1 MSQIKDFTP
10 TRVTPAE
17 AAALVEAARR
27 VSGVAVS
34 AQKRDFIELRLGRRL
49 REINCPDYASYLR
62 LVRGPDGGEETR
74 HLVEALTTHTTSFF
88 REKGH
93 YDWLEAE
100 ALPALYKNGAGRER
114 PLTIWSAA
122 CSLGSEMWTAAMV
135 LDRFAGTCASG
146 FFWSVVGTDISRRI
160 LRRAA
165 AALFTESELAGLP
178 EELRRRHLLRSR
190 GPVSGQPR
198 YRIAPELR
206 AKGRL
211 AYANLVEMDLALK
224 LDADVA
230 FLRNVLIYFEPE
242 QQRRAVTNVLRRLRP
257 GGYLLTGHSE
267 SIGAPPAG
275 LRQIAPSTYQKV

>member
-1 MSQIKDFTP
+1 MTP
-10 TRVTPAE
+10 IPDCTPARVTPAE

-49 REINCPDYASYLR
+49 REIDCPDFASYLR
-62 LVRGPDGGEETR
+62 LVRGPDGAEETR

-100 ALPALYKNGAGRER
+100 ALPTLYERGAGRER
-114 PLTIWSAA
+114 QLTIWSAA

-135 LDRFAGTCASG
+135 LDRFASTCRG
-146 FFWSVVGTDISRRI
+146 GLNWNVVGTDISRRI

-178 EELRRRHLLRSR
+178 EDLRRRHLLRAR
-190 GPVSGQPR
+190 GSGQKL
-198 YRIAPELR
+198 YRIAPVLR

-211 AYANLVEMDLALK
+211 AYANLVEMDAALK

-242 QQRRAVTNVLRRLRP
+242 QQRRAVANVLRRLRP

-267 SIGAPPAG
+267 AIGTPPAG